1 MKQIY
6 TNQDLLQLREVP
18 GCDRVPDSELE
29 AAVAPLV
36 EAVARLE
43 EVVGQVPAGHVVL
56 RWGFI

>member
-1 MKQIY
+1 MKY
-6 TNQDLLQLREVP
+6 LLQLREVP
-18 GCDRVPDSELE
+18 CCDRVPDSELE

-56 RWGFI
+56 R